1 MATTQAAPEPSSAVD
16 GVLMAV
22 LTKRLEG
29 IVTKM
34 HNTLLRTAR
43 SGVINTA
50 RDFSCCILT
59 GDCRLLT
66 IGESL
71 PIHTMLGTDVM
82 ARTMKDFHPDLRR
95 GDAFLHNSP
104 YHGNTHAAD
113 LAVLAPV
120 IDEGGAHRFTV
131 LAKAHQADIGN
142 SIPTTYMAT
151 ARDVYEEGAL
161 IFPAVKVQ
169 SDYRDIDDIVRMCM
183 LRIRVPEQWRGD
195 YLAGLGAARIG
206 EREITALAAEVG
218 WDTLEAHVEAWLDYS
233 ERQMIAAVRRLP
245 SGTATGRCVHDPF
258 PGTPPEGIPVKAT
271 VTVDSD
277 AAMIDVDLRD
287 NIDCVPCGLNLS
299 EACASSSAMIGI
311 FNGINAAD
319 VPTNAGSFR
328 RVRVHLRE
336 NCVVGIPNH
345 PTSCSVATTNV
356 ADRLIGAVQ
365 IALAALDD
373 GIGMAEFGS
382 VQTAAQSVISGND
395 PRPGRGPF
403 VNQLI
408 LCDTLGAASARQ
420 DGWLLVLDA
429 TAAGLCNC
437 DCIEVD
443 ELCYPVRIA
452 ERSLVTDSEGA
463 GRFRGAPSSRV
474 EIAPVGCSMRAVYL
488 SDGTVYPS
496 QGVRG
501 GLPGAPARNFKR
513 TKSGEHIPADG
524 WGDLELEAGRERDR
538 RIPRWRWLRPAHR
551 TRSAAREAR
560 RRRRLCFATAR
571 HRRLRRRVL
580 RGGRHR
586 CRRHEAQ
593 TPHARC
599 RDNRSRA
606 RTPKGGRSHG
616 NVAGPSAIDRQLH
629 GCSFKAAARHD
640 MSE

>member
-1 MATTQAAPEPSSAVD
+1 MTLGAVRGSDDSFQIEIDGEGDSVNAASPTKRGRGRVPSSPKAENFTSHQPVAFVLDGRRHEVVRWREVFSGVCEILATDADTDFHQRVAQVRGRSRVYFSKDPAVLHHPLRLAETGLFVEGNFSANDSVKILSSAEDPAMATTQAAPEPSSAVD

-328 RVRVHLRE
+328 RVRVHLKGELRRRHSE
-336 NCVVGIPNH
+336 PSDELLGGDDQRCRPLDR
-345 PTSCSVATTNV
+345 CR
-356 ADRLIGAVQ
+356 ADRPCG
-365 IALAALDD
+365 
-373 GIGMAEFGS
+373 
-382 VQTAAQSVISGND
+382 
-395 PRPGRGPF
+395 
-403 VNQLI
+403 
-408 LCDTLGAASARQ
+408 
-420 DGWLLVLDA
+420 
-429 TAAGLCNC
+429 
-437 DCIEVD
+437 
-443 ELCYPVRIA
+443 
-452 ERSLVTDSEGA
+452 
-463 GRFRGAPSSRV
+463 
-474 EIAPVGCSMRAVYL
+474 
-488 SDGTVYPS
+488 
-496 QGVRG
+496 
-501 GLPGAPARNFKR
+501 
-513 TKSGEHIPADG
+513 
-524 WGDLELEAGRERDR
+524 
-538 RIPRWRWLRPAHR
+538 
-551 TRSAAREAR
+551 AR
-560 RRRRLCFATAR
+560 RR
-571 HRRLRRRVL
+571 HRYGRVRIGANRCPVRDLR
-580 RGGRHR
+580 
-586 CRRHEAQ
+586 
-593 TPHARC
+593 
-599 RDNRSRA
+599 
-606 RTPKGGRSHG
+606 
-616 NVAGPSAIDRQLH
+616 
-629 GCSFKAAARHD
+629 
-640 MSE
+640 